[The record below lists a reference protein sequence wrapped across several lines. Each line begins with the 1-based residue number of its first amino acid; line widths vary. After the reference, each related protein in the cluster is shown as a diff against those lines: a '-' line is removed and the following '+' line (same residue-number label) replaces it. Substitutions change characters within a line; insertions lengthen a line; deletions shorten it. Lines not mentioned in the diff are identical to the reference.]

1 MVGAG
6 AGKGGEEGH
15 PSHKRV
21 GRGTDT
27 CVYVLLQG
35 GNEDCSALHYAS
47 KNGLESAVAKLL
59 SLGADAALKDKVR
72 ACSYM
77 KTCMYSVDV
86 CMFVN
91 VLLIRISLSLMHH
104 MCVRMPLKDTYT
116 HSCMRTH
123 TCSTGGPP

>member
-1 MVGAG
+1 M
-6 AGKGGEEGH
+6 
-15 PSHKRV
+15 
-21 GRGTDT
+21 
-27 CVYVLLQG
+27 CVYVPLQG
-35 GNEDCSALHYAS
+35 GSWNRKNSALHIAS

-91 VLLIRISLSLMHH
+91 VLLICISLSLMHH
-104 MCVRMPLKDTYT
+104 MCVRMPLKDTCT
-116 HSCMRTH
+116 HSCMHTYTCRT
-123 TCSTGGPP
+123 G

>member
-1 MVGAG
+1 M
-6 AGKGGEEGH
+6 
-15 PSHKRV
+15 
-21 GRGTDT
+21 
-27 CVYVLLQG
+27 YVLLQG

-91 VLLIRISLSLMHH
+91 VLLIRISLSNAPYVCQDASQRYLHALMHA
-104 MCVRMPLKDTYT
+104 YT
-116 HSCMRTH
+116 HM
-123 TCSTGGPP
+123 